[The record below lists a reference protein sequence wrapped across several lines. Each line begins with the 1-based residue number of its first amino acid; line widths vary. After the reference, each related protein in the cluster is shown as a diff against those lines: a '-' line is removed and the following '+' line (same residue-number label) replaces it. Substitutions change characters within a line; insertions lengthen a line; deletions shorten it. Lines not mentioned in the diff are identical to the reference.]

1 MEKYNSEMSMP
12 NKILH
17 DKQYADRILEI
28 TADTM
33 FFVHKDG
40 TCLDFKPNVPDFF
53 IREEDIIGKNIFSYF
68 PLDTARE
75 MHAEFV
81 KVLASEKP
89 SARNYKLILDNEIK
103 YYKCIIS
110 KFDKDHLIFQYR
122 DITGRSV
129 IRLKLEK
136 KQKDLCEI
144 EKAGRIGLWSYD
156 SSTQTFEYSGY
167 TQIFCNDEEM
177 KTLSRDEYLE
187 YIHPDDKERF
197 KQWLDEYLEKEDAND
212 TMNYKLLVGGKTINM
227 RIKAYNKEVYTER
240 TLLEGYIQNTSE
252 IVWKAEHSNQLKS
265 AFLANMSH
273 EIRTPLNAIL
283 GFSRIIAETDN
294 AEERL
299 QYYDIVEKNNMR
311 LQELINEILDLSKIE
326 SGMME
331 FNYAPVLLHT
341 LCEDVRNTYCFRCQ
355 EGVELVFEESDA
367 SLTTLTDRNRLFQV
381 FSNLIGNATKFTSK
395 GHISFGYK
403 LVEKEIVFHVTDTG
417 TGISP
422 NKITKIFDRFI
433 MANNEVQGT
442 GLGLFISKII
452 VDKLGGKISVESE
465 VGKGTT
471 FTFTL
476 PYVPVGEEVKEE
488 SYAFSS
494 SDGDI
499 RMPHREATILVAE
512 DYQSNYDLIAAMI
525 GKIYR
530 LVHAHDGMEA
540 IQLYDQYKPDLILM
554 DIKMPNIDGLDA
566 TRTIREMS
574 AEIPIIAVSA
584 YAYEKDKAAAIESGC
599 NEFLTKPIAADLLKT
614 TINKYLKKE

>member
-1 MEKYNSEMSMP
+1 MSIP
-12 NKILH
+12 NNILH
-17 DKQYADRILEI
+17 DKQYADKILEI

-33 FFVHKDG
+33 FLVHKDG
-40 TCLDFKPNVPDFF
+40 TCLDFRPNIPDFF
-53 IREEDIIGKNIFSYF
+53 IKEEDIKGKNIFSYF
-68 PLDTARE
+68 PVETARE
-75 MHAEFV
+75 MHEEFV
-81 KVLASEKP
+81 KVLASDKP
-89 SARNYKLILDNEIK
+89 SARNYKLISGNEIK

-110 KFDKDHLIFQYR
+110 KFDEDDLLFQYR

-129 IRLKLEK
+129 VRLKLEK

-144 EKAGRIGLWSYD
+144 EKAGRIGLWSFD
-156 SSTQTFEYSGY
+156 SSTRVFNYSGY

-177 KTLSRDEYLE
+177 KNVALEEYLE
-187 YIHPDDKERF
+187 CIHPDDKERF
-197 KQWLDEYLEKEDAND
+197 RQWLDEYLGQDGVND
-212 TMNYKLLVGGKTINM
+212 TLNYKLLIKGKTINM
-227 RIKAYNKEVYTER
+227 RLKAYNKEVYTER
-240 TLLEGYIQNTSE
+240 TILEGYIQNTSE
-252 IVWKAEHSNQLKS
+252 IVWKAEHSSQLKS

-331 FNYAPVLLHT
+331 FNYAPVFLHA

-355 EGVELVFEESDA
+355 EGVELVFEESDS
-367 SLTTLTDRNRLFQV
+367 SLATLTDRNRLFQV
-381 FSNLIGNATKFTSK
+381 FSNLIGNATKFTTRGYIK
-395 GHISFGYK
+395 FGYTRAAK
-403 LVEKEIVFHVTDTG
+403 DIIFHVTDTG
-417 TGISP
+417 SGISP
-422 NKITKIFDRFI
+422 DKITKIFDRFI

-442 GLGLFISKII
+442 GLGLSISKII
-452 VDKLGGKISVESE
+452 IDKLGGKISVESQE
-465 VGKGTT
+465 GKGTT
-471 FTFTL
+471 FTFTV
-476 PYVPVGEEVKEE
+476 PYVSVDGEVKEKD
-488 SYAFSS
+488 AISS
-494 SDGDI
+494 TSGEDAKA
-499 RMPHREATILVAE
+499 PKQEVTILVAE

-530 LVHAHDGMEA
+530 LVHAQDGMEA
-540 IQLYDQYKPDLILM
+540 IQMYDQYKPDLILM

-574 AEIPIIAVSA
+574 PEIPIIAVSA

-614 TINKYLKKE
+614 TINKYLKDK